1 MQDDLN
7 LDPKPTP
14 TGDDSLP
21 GGPPIDSPQAPPEA
35 EIIDS
40 PEPAP
45 ELPSRH

>member
-7 LDPKPTP
+7 LDPKPIP

-21 GGPPIDSPQAPPEA
+21 EGPPIDSPHAPPEA

-45 ELPSRH
+45 EPTTRL